1 MAQNFV
7 LLDFSFRFF
16 SRAAQVC
23 RPYKGGRNLIP
34 YPTRATARVA
44 PTTFPHK
51 YTERRTLR
59 VEQSLPVR
67 RRSRSQTGP
76 SVHGLLSE
84 IRREGQAPPLPSSR
98 KFPSFGLAHLKQFCR
113 PLEPGGPVC
122 RPYKKRPQIHRRGRT
137 LAGPPYPGTAG
148 GASLSPAGFKK
159 VFSVWVGKVLG
170 APARIR
176 TGNVCSAKPGAV
188 VEPHQ
193 RKFLQTQG
201 PVARWEFRPATQI
214 LRAGNFVQPY
224 RYASSVMGSGESG
237 PMDLGGAKRSRSP
250 SAASPA
256 AFWLLCRR
264 GQSNSP
270 PAGGEIPPARNE
282 TALSSPPH
290 PPQCAHWGTC
300 PPGGRLMEKRR

>member
-1 MAQNFV
+1 MRPYASPPPVRCAFFFLKEKESKRTLAQNFV

-34 YPTRATARVA
+34 YPTPATARVA
-44 PTTFPHK
+44 PTTLPHR
-51 YTERRTLR
+51 YTERRALR

-84 IRREGQAPPLPSSR
+84 IRREGQASPLPSSR

-137 LAGPPYPGTAG
+137 LAGPPYPGMAG

-159 VFSVWVGKVLG
+159 VFSVWAGKALG

-201 PVARWEFRPATQI
+201 PVAREEFRCPLKFCAPEI
-214 LRAGNFVQPY
+214 LLHL
-224 RYASSVMGSGESG
+224 SGT
-237 PMDLGGAKRSRSP
+237 R
-250 SAASPA
+250 
-256 AFWLLCRR
+256 
-264 GQSNSP
+264 P
-270 PAGGEIPPARNE
+270 P
-282 TALSSPPH
+282 
-290 PPQCAHWGTC
+290 
-300 PPGGRLMEKRR
+300 

>member
-1 MAQNFV
+1 M
-7 LLDFSFRFF
+7 
-16 SRAAQVC
+16 
-23 RPYKGGRNLIP
+23 IP

-113 PLEPGGPVC
+113 PLEPSGPVC

-214 LRAGNFVQPY
+214 LRAGNFLPS
-224 RYASSVMGSGESG
+224 RRGNPRKWGSGGKANMSAERSSG
-237 PMDLGGAKRSRSP
+237 AVP
-250 SAASPA
+250 
-256 AFWLLCRR
+256 RR
-264 GQSNSP
+264 FFGDFLIVEKVTR
-270 PAGGEIPPARNE
+270 PAGRNPSPGDSLVTFSSLRKSLAPQGE
-282 TALSSPPH
+282 TL
-290 PPQCAHWGTC
+290 
-300 PPGGRLMEKRR
+300 